1 MLMGRTEQGSC
12 QTKNKFS
19 YVSGERVPSWNDN
32 KSYVSEERGP
42 CSTINKCYVVWEMGP
57 F

>member
-1 MLMGRTEQGSC
+1 MGIPDRGD
-12 QTKNKFS
+12 
-19 YVSGERVPSWNDN
+19 SGYIP